1 MTQQKSSGRRRGAI
15 SEPSF
20 KVTEP
25 AELMQ
30 FLLASMPHKNRDN
43 IKTLLRDGQVLVD
56 GDPVNQYNYALL
68 PGQKVQLSRNKIAQ
82 QKTYRGISIV
92 YEDTDVIVINKHS
105 GTLSVATDN
114 KEKHTAYTI
123 LYDHVKT
130 KNPKGK
136 IFVVHRLDRETS
148 GLMVFAKSP
157 KVQKE
162 LQENWN
168 DIVRERTY
176 FAVIEGV
183 PEPPVGQIS
192 SYLREAGDHKV
203 YSSLSGDDGKYATTH
218 YQMMKSSGA
227 YSLLKLNLRT
237 GRKNQIRVHL
247 QDLGHPIVGDRKY
260 GSTVNPIGRLA
271 LHAGVLAFQHPV
283 NRRELHF
290 SATLPRKFSEL
301 F

>member
-1 MTQQKSSGRRRGAI
+1 
-15 SEPSF
+15 
-20 KVTEP
+20 
-25 AELMQ
+25 
-30 FLLASMPHKNRDN
+30 MPHKNRDN
-43 IKTLLRDGQVLVD
+43 IKTLLKDGQVLVD
-56 GDPVNQYNYALL
+56 GDPITQYNYTVT
-68 PGQKVQLSRNKIAQ
+68 PGQKVELSRNKIAK

-92 YEDTDVIVINKHS
+92 YEDSDVIVVNKHA

-130 KNPKGK
+130 KNPKAK

-157 KVQKE
+157 QVQKS

-168 DIVRERTY
+168 SVVRERTY

-183 PEPPVGQIS
+183 PEPTAGDIS

-218 YQMMKSSGA
+218 YELVKTTGDF
-227 YSLLKLNLRT
+227 SLLKLNLRT

-247 QDLGHPIVGDRKY
+247 QDIGHPIVGDRKY
-260 GSTVNPIGRLA
+260 GSMVNPIGRLA

-290 SATLPRKFSEL
+290 SAAVPRKFSEL